1 MSGESYKAWVDAM
14 PIDDVRERIERFER
28 KLSDLR
34 VLERL
39 YEERNGDRGADPES
53 APEHGGGEGVGW
65 STGESAGEHG

>member
-39 YEERNGDRGADPES
+39 YDERNGDRDSEPAS
-53 APEHGGGEGVGW
+53 EHGGGW
-65 STGESAGEHG
+65 SAGEGSPEHG